1 MPDREDEKGHTRRRF
16 LAAAS
21 GAGAALAGGSALA
34 GNPKNLPPNVPDWSR
49 QLGDG
54 VAARPYG
61 EPSKHEAH
69 VIRRD
74 VQWLTASRE
83 SSVSFTP
90 LHELDGIITPNGLC
104 FERHHGGIARDRSGG
119 LPAGRP
125 RPGRQDLIF
134 TLADLK
140 RFPRVNRIHFLE
152 CAANSGMEWRG
163 AQLNGCQY
171 THGMV
176 HCVEYTGVPLRV
188 LLAEAGVK
196 PNAKWLLAEGADSAA
211 MNRSIPLAKALDDCL
226 VAYRMNGEMLRPEQG
241 YPARLVVPGWE
252 GNVWVK
258 WLRRLKLGDEPW
270 FAREETSKYTDLMES
285 GKARQFT
292 FVMDAKSVI
301 TSPSPQAPLRAK
313 GFTVIS
319 GLAWSGRGKIARVD
333 VSLDG
338 GKNWREAKID
348 GLRARQGVRAFLR
361 RDRMDRRRNAAAVAR
376 DRRDRLRAADQER
389 AAQGARRQLDL
400 SQQRHPD
407 LAGEGRTARSRMSKC
422 RSFAVAAVL
431 TAALAGAALGCRPQA
446 QHRPAGDP
454 AEDRRLGHRRAA
466 GRAGAAA
473 RQGLG
478 EAGRRSLHGQVRGLP
493 RRVRR
498 KRRALAAGRG
508 RDGLAQVAT
517 IR

>member
-1 MPDREDEKGHTRRRF
+1 MIH
-16 LAAAS
+16 
-21 GAGAALAGGSALA
+21 
-34 GNPKNLPPNVPDWSR
+34 
-49 QLGDG
+49 
-54 VAARPYG
+54 
-61 EPSKHEAH
+61 
-69 VIRRD
+69 
-74 VQWLTASRE
+74 
-83 SSVSFTP
+83 
-90 LHELDGIITPNGLC
+90 GLV
-104 FERHHGGIARDRSGG
+104 DK
-119 LPAGRP
+119 P
-125 RPGRQDLIF
+125 LIF

-188 LLAEAGVK
+188 LLDEAGVK
-196 PNAKWLLAEGADSAA
+196 PNAKWLLAEGADAAA

-258 WLRRLKLGDEPW
+258 WLRRLKVGDEPW
-270 FAREETSKYTDLMES
+270 FAREETSKYTDLMEN

-301 TSPSPQAPLRAK
+301 TSPSPQAPVREQGLHGDLGPRLVGTRQDRARRC
-313 GFTVIS
+313 
-319 GLAWSGRGKIARVD
+319 LARWRQELAR
-333 VSLDG
+333 
-338 GKNWREAKID
+338 REDRRPGARQ
-348 GLRARQGVRAFLR
+348 GLRALLR
-361 RDRMDRRRNAAAVAR
+361 RDRVDRAGDAAAVAR
-376 DRRDRLRAADQER
+376 DRRDRLRAADQGR

-407 LAGEGRTARSRMSKC
+407 LAREGRRRGRECRSRRNAHAALLCVAAASTARTPPNASSA
-422 RSFAVAAVL
+422 SGSAA
-431 TAALAGAALGCRPQA
+431 TPQEIAGWDIDVRPD
-446 QHRPAGDP
+446 G
-454 AEDRRLGHRRAA
+454 
-466 GRAGAAA
+466 
-473 RQGLG
+473 QGLPPGKGSVKDG
-478 EAGRRSLHGQVRGLP
+478 EEIYMTQVRGLS

-508 RDGLAQVAT
+508 RARARSSPT